1 MLVGAS
7 AFGIQEEWAGG
18 AYLSPPFLCLPCFST
33 LGISYTSSWVFS
45 LVYAIFWALVMLVG
59 LIDAGDMAV
68 AVEGVMGGVLTSA
81 IELSAVGKG
90 D

>member
-1 MLVGAS
+1 
-7 AFGIQEEWAGG
+7 
-18 AYLSPPFLCLPCFST
+18 
-33 LGISYTSSWVFS
+33 
-45 LVYAIFWALVMLVG
+45 MLVG